1 MRRAALLVLLMA
13 APAAAQTERPS
24 GAEIYAK
31 HCASCHDQ
39 TSPRVPPR
47 DALTKMSPARIL
59 PTLDFGLMMS
69 VAYPLR
75 RDEREAVAAFLG
87 TGPDD
92 TAPPAQ
98 AMCKAGRAL
107 ATATLGAWTGW
118 SPSPANTRFQ
128 PVDQARLSAAE
139 VPRLELK
146 WAFGFPGDVTA
157 FAAPTVLGGTL
168 FVGSA
173 AGSVQALD
181 AKSGCIYWVYKA
193 SGPVRSAMTVASDGR
208 RRILLF
214 SDQNGSVYAVDARS
228 GEEMWK
234 TRVEAHEATRLT
246 GGFALHD
253 GLAFVPAASWE
264 ETRSI
269 DPAYKCCTFRG
280 SVTAVRVRDG
290 SVAWKTHLVDM
301 PAKTGTT
308 AVGTDT
314 FGPSGAGVWSAPTV
328 DASRGVLYITTGDNY
343 SYPATA
349 TSDAVMA
356 LDLKSGRIVWSRQT
370 TPNDVYN
377 SACGGRGPNC
387 PPNNGPDFDF
397 GSSAM
402 LVKTAGGRDVI
413 VAGQKSGVVYGLDP
427 NDHGRVLWQTRVGAG
442 GTNGG
447 VQWGMASDGR
457 YAFAAVS
464 DVGRQPGGI
473 GGAAGLGNAPLHPT
487 QGGGLTALNVLDG
500 SKAWVSPGTPC
511 APPRNGCSPAQP
523 AAVTAIP
530 GVVFSGAMDG
540 HLRAFSTT
548 DGKLLWDVDTAKPYT
563 TTNGVPGTGGSLDGA
578 GPVVAGGMLFVNSG
592 YPRFG
597 GMPGNVLLAFAPASQ
612 SAPPPRVS
620 MTFTPQQKENT
631 NFIAAAEEYRR
642 IWADEGDRVIR
653 AMEQVTKLPFPQST
667 IPVEIYEA
675 PSFSGN
681 ERLPMRLRASYPA
694 EIKKGTLVH
703 ELGHRI
709 NLQLRRRPKEL
720 DEHRLL
726 FLFLYDLWTQLY
738 GKDFADREVAFERTL
753 KGLYDYDAAWTW
765 ALAMTPQQ
773 RATMF
778 AEVVKSNGK

>member
-1 MRRAALLVLLMA
+1 MRLAALLVLLAA
-13 APAAAQTERPS
+13 APAAAQAPRPS

-59 PTLDFGLMMS
+59 RTLDFGLMMS

-87 TGPDD
+87 TGRDD
-92 TAPPAQ
+92 TTPPAQ
-98 AMCKAGRAL
+98 AMCTAGRPL
-107 ATATLGAWTGW
+107 AASTLGAWTGW

-128 PVDQARLSAAE
+128 PAEQARFSAAD

-157 FAAPTVLGGTL
+157 FAAPTVLDGTV

-181 AKSGCIYWVYKA
+181 AKSGCIYWVYQA
-193 SGPVRSAMTVASDGR
+193 GGPVRSAMTVASDGR
-208 RRILLF
+208 RRMLLF

-253 GLAFVPAASWE
+253 GVAFVPAASWE

-269 DPAYKCCTFRG
+269 DPAYQCCTFRG
-280 SVTAVRVRDG
+280 SITAVRVRDG
-290 SVAWKTHLVDM
+290 KIVWKTYLVDR
-301 PAKTGTT
+301 PVKTGTT
-308 AVGTDT
+308 TAGTDT
-314 FGPSGAGVWSAPTV
+314 YGPSGAGVWSAPTV
-328 DASRGVLYITTGDNY
+328 DAARGVLYITTGDNY

-356 LDLKSGRIVWSRQT
+356 LDLKSGRIVWTRQT

-402 LVKTAGGRDVI
+402 IVKTAGGRDVV

-427 NDHGRVLWQTRVGAG
+427 ADRGRILWQTRVGAG

-473 GGAAGLGNAPLHPT
+473 GGAAGMGNAALHPT
-487 QGGGLTALNVLDG
+487 QGGGLTALDVLTG
-500 SKAWVSPGTPC
+500 AKVWVAPGTPC

-523 AAVTAIP
+523 AAVTAMP
-530 GVVFSGAMDG
+530 GVVFSGAIDG

-563 TTNGVPGTGGSLDGA
+563 TVNGVPGSGGSLDGA
-578 GPVVAGGMLFVNSG
+578 GPVVADGMLFVNSG

-597 GMPGNVLLAFAPASQ
+597 GMPGNVLLAFAPAAQ
-612 SAPPPRVS
+612 APRVP
-620 MTFTPQQKENT
+620 MTFTPQEKENT
-631 NFIAAAEEYRR
+631 NFIAAAEDYRR
-642 IWADEGDRVIR
+642 IWGDEGDRVIR
-653 AMEQVTKLPFPQST
+653 AMEQLTRLEFPEKA
-667 IPVEIYEA
+667 VAAEIYEG
-675 PSFSGN
+675 PSFSG
-681 ERLPMRLRASYPA
+681 RGSLPMRLRASYPF

-703 ELGHRI
+703 EMGHRM
-709 NLQLRRRPKEL
+709 NGQLRRRPREL

-726 FLFLYDLWTQLY
+726 FLYLYDLWTQLY
-738 GKDFADREVAFERTL
+738 GKEFADREVAFERTL

-773 RATMF
+773 RAAMF
-778 AEVVKSNGK
+778 ADVVRSNGK